1 MRKFIACLLLGALL
15 GMIPPLLPAQQ
26 NQSAQRSNTEIEAL
40 KKRVSELEKQLQTVE
55 NADKMDLQAKPAEA
69 NAKLADTD
77 FEKFERKLRDSNN
90 ELLRTWSSWF
100 LGIFLGIITIFV
112 AILGGVSAVFWSWLR
127 SRANQLI
134 ANEVEKNLTGFKEAL
149 KESGILKNQL
159 GELEEAVVVSM
170 LERTFE
176 ADHGSKLGYPE
187 QNKARREEALK
198 ELREEPLSK
207 IFANEKYHLA
217 IRHRAAEILAR
228 KSSPLVT
235 PVFQLLNST
244 LDSDAGID
252 SETGHRLRKFVHLLG
267 SIHTQDTYQG
277 LKLFLNRLLTEDPK
291 HKDLFLTWT
300 VFSLGWVSVKLDMRD
315 SRHILKASISDMKNL
330 QLEHKALRDLA
341 RHFDILD
348 EPAGIK
354 EILIN
359 HATSGMPDV
368 KNKCLEL
375 LQKHDPEFVKEQRA
389 KETTNNSE
397 A

>member
-1 MRKFIACLLLGALL
+1 
-15 GMIPPLLPAQQ
+15 
-26 NQSAQRSNTEIEAL
+26 
-40 KKRVSELEKQLQTVE
+40 
-55 NADKMDLQAKPAEA
+55 
-69 NAKLADTD
+69 
-77 FEKFERKLRDSNN
+77 
-90 ELLRTWSSWF
+90 
-100 LGIFLGIITIFV
+100 
-112 AILGGVSAVFWSWLR
+112 
-127 SRANQLI
+127 
-134 ANEVEKNLTGFKEAL
+134 
-149 KESGILKNQL
+149 
-159 GELEEAVVVSM
+159 M

-235 PVFQLLNST
+235 PIFQLLNST
-244 LDSDAGID
+244 LDSDASID

-389 KETTNNSE
+389 KETTDNSE